1 MKKIFV
7 IGGMGSGKS
16 TAVQTLHDLGCS
28 VVDLDVLGHE
38 VLRNPQIKQQLCG
51 AFGEGI
57 LDDSGTVNRAALAQR
72 AFANAEATAR
82 LNAITRPAIEQ
93 AYKAHLAQL
102 EAQGTCVCVV
112 ECSAF
117 ENRSDAITSTADI
130 VVAVEA
136 PESIRIGR
144 AIQAGWD
151 RADVQRRLKAQLNDE
166 QRKQFADVVLSNEGS
181 QEDFAET
188 VAVWYKTLS

>member
-16 TAVQTLHDLGCS
+16 TAVQTLRSLGCS
-28 VVDLDVLGHE
+28 VIDLDVLGHE
-38 VLRNPQIKQQLCG
+38 VLRNPQLKQQLCNT
-51 AFGEGI
+51 FGKGI
-57 LDDSGTVNRAALAQR
+57 LDDSDAINRAALAQR
-72 AFANAEATAR
+72 AFANAEATAK

-102 EAQGTCVCVV
+102 EAQGTSVCVV

-136 PESIRIGR
+136 PESIRIER
-144 AIQAGWD
+144 AVQAGWG
-151 RADVQRRLKAQLNDE
+151 RTDVLRRLQAQLTDE
-166 QRKQFADVVLSNEGS
+166 QRKQFADVVFSNDGS